1 MVVLAGLVGVGGLG
15 AEVTRGLTRMEM
27 DLGLRSGLALS
38 PSLSSLTAFHERRWN
53 SPANKDRAMSQ
64 DEPLVPRGAAF
75 FPIPEPGPTR
85 NYAFALVPGF
95 TLLAFAS
102 AVEPLRIANQLSQH
116 PLYHW
121 RVLSASGRAVT
132 SSAGIPVDVDGRFD
146 TQDKATRV
154 FVCAGNPQ
162 MAAADP
168 VIVNLVQR
176 HHRFGGVVGGIC
188 TGAIALAKAGLLE
201 KRRFTLHWEN
211 QPGFMET
218 FPDLVPTLN
227 RFETDDRL
235 LTCGGGAASTDMM
248 ISLITDDHGGPFAA
262 MVSEMCLR
270 TVMSGVN
277 AEQRSSL
284 AALMSSRNPVI
295 VATVT
300 LMNRHID
307 EPLSM
312 DELAEAAGYSRRHL
326 ERLFRDA
333 VGKTPGDFYRGL
345 RLDRARNLLSTT
357 DLTLLEVSMACGFS
371 TVSHFSKS
379 FRAHFGMAPS
389 KLSQQV

>member
-1 MVVLAGLVGVGGLG
+1 MPIS
-15 AEVTRGLTRMEM
+15 ET
-27 DLGLRSGLALS
+27 
-38 PSLSSLTAFHERRWN
+38 
-53 SPANKDRAMSQ
+53 
-64 DEPLVPRGAAF
+64 LVPKGAAF
-75 FPIPEPGPTR
+75 FPAPEARPTR
-85 NYAFALVPGF
+85 SYAFIVVPGF

-102 AVEPLRIANQLSQH
+102 AVEPLRIANQLSQQ
-116 PLYHW
+116 PLYRW
-121 RVLSASGRAVT
+121 RVLSETGAAVV
-132 SSAGIPVDVDGRFD
+132 SSSGIPVGVDGKLD
-146 TQDKATRV
+146 PQDKATRL

-168 VIVNLVQR
+168 AIVAAVQR

-188 TGAIALAKAGLLE
+188 TGAVALAKAGLVDR
-201 KRRFTLHWEN
+201 RRFTLHWEN
-211 QPGFMET
+211 QPGFIET
-218 FPDLVPTLN
+218 FPDLTPTVN

-248 ISLITDDHGGPFAA
+248 LSIIAIDHGGGFAA

-270 TVMSGVN
+270 TVMPGVN

-284 AALMSSRNPVI
+284 TALMSSRNPVL

-300 LMNRHID
+300 LMNRHFD

-312 DELAEAAGYSRRHL
+312 DELAAAAGYSRRHL
-326 ERLFRDA
+326 ERLFKDA

-345 RLDRARNLLSTT
+345 RLDRGRNLLSTT
-357 DLTLLEVSMACGFS
+357 NLTLMEVSLACGFS

-379 FRAHFGMAPS
+379 FRARFGTAPTKLTQGMAQAP
-389 KLSQQV
+389 V